1 MATAQAILT
10 RSLRLLGVIES
21 GNSPTAE
28 ELSDGLESLNAIIE
42 TWQTDDRAYFSQVD
56 STFTLT
62 TGTGQYAIGDTVLTV
77 SSITRASTTAT
88 ATTETRHSLETGNR
102 VTIAGC
108 VQTDYNITAAVT
120 VTGAYTFTY
129 TVANSPATPAT
140 TLTSITAANA
150 NFNTARPVDLLG
162 AFVRASNVDY
172 QLGIIT
178 ERRWDTTPNKT
189 TQAPQPTKILYRPG
203 YPFGQLLLLPVP
215 SAAGTLHIKT
225 RNCLQ
230 PYSAVTDDQPMPPG
244 YFRALCLATAIDIAP
259 EYGAKVTPE
268 VLASVTNAFQALWGL
283 NTSKPPSSKDNQR
296 AAPMLPAVQV
306 QQP

>member
-1 MATAQAILT
+1 MATAQSILT
-10 RSLRLLGVIES
+10 RSMRMLGLIES

-56 STFTLT
+56 STFALT
-62 TGTGQYAIGDTVLTV
+62 TGTGQYAIGDTTLTI
-77 SSITRASTTAT
+77 SSITRSGATAT
-88 ATTETRHSLETGNR
+88 ATTELRHSLETGNK
-102 VTIAGC
+102 VTVAGC
-108 VQTDYNITAAVT
+108 VQTDYNITATVT

-140 TLTSITAANA
+140 TLTSITAVNA

-178 ERRWDTTPNKT
+178 ERRWDTTANKT
-189 TQAPQPTKILYRPG
+189 TQAPQPAKILYRPG

-215 SAAGTLHIKT
+215 SASGTLHIKT

-230 PYSAVTDDQPMPPG
+230 SYSTITTDQYMPPG

-259 EYGAKVTPE
+259 EFGTKVQQET
-268 VLASVTNAFQALWGL
+268 LASITNAFQALWGL

-296 AAPMLPAVQV
+296 TPAMPSTGQV
-306 QQP
+306 QP